1 VSTKAQA
8 IAKTSAKRFET
19 KIRDAR
25 YVVAED
31 RFVVTFES
39 GKEYS
44 FLRSLLECDDD
55 TEIKQLELD
64 KSGVFFKVIQVS
76 GNKYEVPWDRVLYEA
91 EPSYPYHRGAR
102 SSKEVPR
109 IGERI
114 REKRCAE
121 GLSQTRLALLVGM
134 LRPNLSRIE
143 AGKHTPTLESLE
155 RIADALHTSVAELLA
170 RKASRMK

>member
-1 VSTKAQA
+1 MSAKAQV
-8 IAKTSAKRFET
+8 IAKTSAKSFET

-31 RFVVTFES
+31 RFVVTFAS

-44 FLRSLLECDDD
+44 FLRSFLECDDD
-55 TEIKQLELD
+55 TDIKQLELD
-64 KSGVFFKVIQVS
+64 KSGVFFRVIQVS

-91 EPSYPYHRGAR
+91 EPSYPYHR